1 MRQGYAECK
10 SIEKDQR
17 ELVCYIHCN
26 IEIQQQGKQRSVT
39 PRRELYQID

>member
-1 MRQGYAECK
+1 MRQGYAGCK
-10 SIEKDQR
+10 SIKKDQR
-17 ELVCYIHCN
+17 ELGCYTHCS